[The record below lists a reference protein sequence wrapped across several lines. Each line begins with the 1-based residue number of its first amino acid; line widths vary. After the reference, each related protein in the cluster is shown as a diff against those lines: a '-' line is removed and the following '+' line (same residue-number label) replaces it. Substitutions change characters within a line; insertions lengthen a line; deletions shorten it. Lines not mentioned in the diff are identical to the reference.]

1 MPHPIAPA
9 PVGSSGGR
17 PVSYRERRR
26 PFHAGAEFPLHS
38 QPTSGDRSH
47 GLSRRPPEPFSVAP
61 TDPIE
66 GWSLLEVA
74 GRTAAWYQPGADG
87 GAARADMCPGWVLLH
102 LPDLASA
109 TRPGRS
115 AASEEDRQRRAHRI
129 GSGLDFV
136 GPRDRLLVEAV
147 GLPALVPDGGECWWL
162 DRIVPSFHPTLS
174 PAAFLAG
181 PCRAEIERLGAA
193 TGGIATALAGIGM
206 GGQGALGIAYR
217 QPDRFPVVAAVD
229 PRLDFHLVMRDD
241 EPGAETLREAFLE
254 VEHARQQTPILH
266 VHPLHWPRHQFIAAD
281 PGQPSL
287 REGVERLRGK
297 LAALG
302 IPHERLSAA
311 GAAATMAAAA
321 FLRERIERESNRLP
335 GGPI

>member
-1 MPHPIAPA
+1 MPAADATPDRAGSGRLKWREAGILSGASPSVPRRGRIPLALPAHLRRPIARPHA
-9 PVGSSGGR
+9 AATGTVLGRADGSDRGLVASGG
-17 PVSYRERRR
+17 
-26 PFHAGAEFPLHS
+26 
-38 QPTSGDRSH
+38 
-47 GLSRRPPEPFSVAP
+47 
-61 TDPIE
+61 
-66 GWSLLEVA
+66 
-74 GRTAAWYQPGADG
+74 GRTHG
-87 GAARADMCPGWVLLH
+87 GVVSARGTCRPGWVLLH